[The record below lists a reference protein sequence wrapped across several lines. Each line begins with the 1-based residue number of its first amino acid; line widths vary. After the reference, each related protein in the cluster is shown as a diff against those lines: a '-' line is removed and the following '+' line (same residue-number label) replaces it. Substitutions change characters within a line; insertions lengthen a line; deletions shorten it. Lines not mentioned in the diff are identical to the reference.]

1 MLSALVCT
9 RDRPHLLDDCLTSVA
24 AALPE
29 GGELIV
35 VEHGDGSS
43 RALVEALGPR
53 ASHIRAA
60 RGGKSRQLNEGLLA
74 AAHDVVV
81 ITDDDCRVAPG
92 WLRAMAAPFADPTV
106 GAAFGHVVGLTS
118 VEGHPQAAVPPGP
131 APSET
136 WAYANG
142 AAMAV
147 RRRAAIEVGGFDE
160 RLGPGAP
167 LHGEEHD
174 LVLRM
179 QEAGWRIEVASAPPV
194 EHLEWRDAGETRD
207 NLLTYSRGAGAF
219 LGAALRRAPRRWART
234 TLRRVRFQAR
244 LWRFADV
251 EGMAFGPLTS
261 WAFLRGLVRGALL
274 RPRRYL

>member
-9 RDRPHLLDDCLTSVA
+9 RDRPHLLDDCLASLA
-24 AALPE
+24 AALPD

-43 RALVEALGPR
+43 AASVAALGVDAR
-53 ASHIRAA
+53 HLSAA

-81 ITDDDCRVAPG
+81 ITDDDCRVHPN
-92 WLRAMAAPFADPTV
+92 WLTAMAAPFVDPTV
-106 GAAFGHVVGLTS
+106 GASFGHVVGLSS
-118 VEGHPQAAVPPGP
+118 VQGQAQAPVPPGP
-131 APSET
+131 APRET

-179 QEAGWRIEVASAPPV
+179 QEAGWTIQVAAAPAV
-194 EHLEWRDAGETRD
+194 EHLEWRDAAETRG

-219 LGAALRRAPRRWART
+219 LGAALRRDPRRWART
-234 TLRRVRFQAR
+234 ALRRVRFQLR
-244 LWRFADV
+244 LWRYSDV
-251 EGMAFGPLTS
+251 EGLTFGPLTT
-261 WAFLRGLVRGALL
+261 WAFVRGVARGLLL
-274 RPRRYL
+274 RPRRFL